1 MPVNRLQGNL
11 LTLSIGS
18 TEYAAEFSSVVLQA
32 EDAADDVKTF
42 GSDNS
47 DWFMTISGITSMDAA
62 SFWRYCWT
70 NASTDVAFVLRPKG
84 TSGTVGADNPH
95 FTGTVRIP
103 ERGRLPLTIDSNPRS
118 TSSWD
123 GIRFDLVGEPVLD
136 VTP

>member
-11 LTLSIGS
+11 LTLSIGA

-123 GIRFDLVGEPVLD
+123 GIRFDLVGDPVLD